1 MTTVGIVGLGLLGS
15 AIASRFIKAGH
26 AVVGFDILPARVA
39 ALTAMGG
46 KAAPSAAA
54 VAQSAEAVCT
64 LLPSLAAAETA
75 VLGRDGILAGA
86 RPGLTVIQMS
96 TISPALTERL
106 AREVAA
112 RGLGFLDCPV
122 SGTTSMIDRGDGS
135 FFVGGERS
143 LYDRWRPVLGSALPR
158 VVLVG
163 RVGQAMTLKLVA
175 NLLVALHSAAA
186 AEALTLARKA
196 GLDLDVALD
205 VLISS
210 AATSAMLK
218 VRGPMIVRGEFP
230 AQMKLDLF
238 MKDLHLMQEAAA
250 AVGAP
255 LPFTDLAERLYA
267 AAQAAGHGGEDLA
280 VVVTALE
287 QRAARTRKGAGAGA
301 GGRGT
306 KSAAKNRKGRQRS
319 GRRIRRTR

>member
-86 RPGLTVIQMS
+86 RPGLTVLQMS

-106 AREVAA
+106 AREVAG

-122 SGTTSMIDRGDGS
+122 SGTTSMIERGDGS
-135 FFVGGERS
+135 FFVGGKRA
-143 LYDRWRPVLGSALPR
+143 LYERWRPVLESALPR

-196 GLDLDVALD
+196 GLDLDVALE
-205 VLISS
+205 VLNSS

-218 VRGPMIVRGEFP
+218 VRGPMILRGEFP

-301 GGRGT
+301 IGRGT

-319 GRRIRRTR
+319 GRRIRRAR

>member
-26 AVVGFDILPARVA
+26 VVVGYDILPARVA
-39 ALTAMGG
+39 ALTGFGG

-54 VAQSAEAVCT
+54 VARSAEAVCT

-75 VLGRDGILAGA
+75 VLGRDGILDGA
-86 RPGLTVIQMS
+86 RPGLTLIQMS
-96 TISPALTERL
+96 TISPALTEQL
-106 AREVAA
+106 AREVTAK
-112 RGLGFLDCPV
+112 GLGFLDCPV
-122 SGTTSMIDRGDGS
+122 SGTTSMIERGDGS
-135 FFVGGERS
+135 FFVGGERG
-143 LYDRWRPVLGSALPR
+143 LYERWRPMLESALPR
-158 VVLVG
+158 VVHVG

-210 AATSAMLK
+210 AATSSMLK
-218 VRGPMIVRGEFP
+218 VRGPMIARGDFT

-238 MKDLHLMQEAAA
+238 MKDIHLMQEAAR

-267 AAQAAGHGGEDLA
+267 AAQTAGHGAEDLA
-280 VVVTALE
+280 VVV
-287 QRAARTRKGAGAGA
+287 RAIEKHGIGPRKASRSATSSRRRA
-301 GGRGT
+301 KPSPKIGGR
-306 KSAAKNRKGRQRS
+306 
-319 GRRIRRTR
+319 RRPRHR

>member
-1 MTTVGIVGLGLLGS
+1 MTTIGIVGLGLLGS

-26 AVVGFDILPARVA
+26 AVVGFDILPTRVA
-39 ALTAMGG
+39 AFTAMGG
-46 KAAPSAAA
+46 KAAPSSAA

-96 TISPALTERL
+96 TISPTLTERL
-106 AREVAA
+106 AREVAG

-122 SGTTSMIDRGDGS
+122 SGTTSMIERGDGS
-135 FFVGGERS
+135 FFVGGERA
-143 LYDRWRPVLGSALPR
+143 LYERWRQMLESALPR
-158 VVLVG
+158 AVLVG

-205 VLISS
+205 VLNSS
-210 AATSAMLK
+210 AGTSAMLK
-218 VRGPMIVRGEFP
+218 VRGPMILRGEFP

-238 MKDLHLMQEAAA
+238 MKDIHLMQEAAA

-267 AAQAAGHGGEDLA
+267 AAQAAGHGAEDLA
-280 VVVTALE
+280 VVVTALGGSAPRR
-287 QRAARTRKGAGAGA
+287 QAARRFAGSS
-301 GGRGT
+301 RRR
-306 KSAAKNRKGRQRS
+306 AKPSPKKRE
-319 GRRIRRTR
+319 RRRPRHR

>member
-15 AIASRFIKAGH
+15 AVASRLLKAGH
-26 AVVGFDILPARVA
+26 AVVGFDVLQARVD
-39 ALTAMGG
+39 ALTALGG
-46 KAAPSAAA
+46 NAAPSPAG

-64 LLPSLAAAETA
+64 ILPSLAAAETA
-75 VLGRDGILAGA
+75 VLGRDGIVSGA

-96 TISPALTERL
+96 TISPTLTERL
-106 AREVAA
+106 AREVSAK
-112 RGLGFLDCPV
+112 GQGFLDCPV
-122 SGTTSMIDRGDGS
+122 SGTSAMVERGDGI
-135 FFVGGERS
+135 FFVGGERA
-143 LYDRWRPVLGSALPR
+143 LYDHWRPVLESVLPR
-158 VVLVG
+158 AVLVG

-196 GLDLDVALD
+196 GLDLDIALD
-205 VLISS
+205 VLNSS

-218 VRGPMIVRGEFP
+218 VRGPMILRGEFP

-238 MKDLHLMQEAAA
+238 MKDIHLMQEAAA

-287 QRAARTRKGAGAGA
+287 KQGAGSRKVSRSATSTRRRA
-301 GGRGT
+301 
-306 KSAAKNRKGRQRS
+306 KSSPKSR
-319 GRRIRRTR
+319 GRRRPRHR